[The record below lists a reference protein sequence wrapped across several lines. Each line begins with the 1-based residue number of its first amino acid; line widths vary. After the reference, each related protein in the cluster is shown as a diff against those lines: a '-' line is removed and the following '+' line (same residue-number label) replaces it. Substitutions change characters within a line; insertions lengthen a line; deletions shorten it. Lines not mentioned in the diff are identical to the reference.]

1 MKLKFTGTGPR
12 IIKDDDGIEYGKVRP
27 GDETPEIPKA
37 LADALLES
45 QPSNFKKVRAATKS
59 DSTAKKVTS

>member
-1 MKLKFTGTGPR
+1 MKLTYTGTGPV
-12 IIKDDDGIEYGKVRP
+12 ILKDDDGIEYGKVRP
-27 GDETPEIPKA
+27 GDQTPEIPKA

-45 QPSNFKKVRAATKS
+45 QPSNFKKVKAATKN